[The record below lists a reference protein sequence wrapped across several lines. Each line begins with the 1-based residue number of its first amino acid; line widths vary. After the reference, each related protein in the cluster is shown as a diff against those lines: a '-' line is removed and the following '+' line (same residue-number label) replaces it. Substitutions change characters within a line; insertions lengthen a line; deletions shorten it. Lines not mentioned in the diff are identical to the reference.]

1 MPTYNLSFQV
11 LKEEKATP
19 AMGVWLGSIRERLR
33 QSTIGI
39 AAQII
44 GLASWEITQSAEN
57 FLCLYL
63 CLYLYL
69 YLNFH

>member
-39 AAQII
+39 AQII
-44 GLASWEITQSAEN
+44 G
-57 FLCLYL
+57 
-63 CLYLYL
+63 
-69 YLNFH
+69 